1 VSRLALAV
9 ALVCLLFPS
18 APVAAQTPL
27 AAAKDLYLAAAYEEA
42 LAALDRVKEAGPSPS
57 ETREI
62 ELYRAF
68 CLLAL
73 KRQAEAEKAIE
84 ALIALDPLYR
94 PQENETA
101 PWVRASFQAT
111 RRRVLPSAAQQ
122 RYQDAK
128 AAFGRKEYA
137 LAATGF
143 QLVLAILKDPDLDSN
158 DAGQKLTDLSVL
170 AQGFLELS
178 QAAAVPAA
186 AQKPAQPPAQ
196 PSAQAPAQALTQPPI
211 RPQVQPSSDRP
222 PTQQPAPAPPSAPA
236 ASPAGATGQAGP
248 PGGKSASGGGGTP
261 GQAATSAP
269 PIYTSSDVGITPPT
283 PVFQQLPRW
292 PSDVRNFT
300 PGVKGLLELVIDE
313 TGQVEFAVVR
323 QGVHPIYDAFLV
335 SAARTWRYKPATRDG
350 KAVKFRKLIEVLG
363 PTTLPG
369 AKPLL

>member
-1 VSRLALAV
+1 MSRLASVV
-9 ALVCLLFPS
+9 ALVCLLFLS

-27 AAAKDLYLAAAYEEA
+27 AAAKDLYLTAAYEDA

-57 ETREI
+57 EAREI

-94 PQENETA
+94 PQESDAA
-101 PWVRASFQAT
+101 PWVRASFRAT
-111 RRRVLPSAAQQ
+111 RRRVLPSAVQQ

-137 LAATGF
+137 LAATEF
-143 QLVLAILKDPDLDSN
+143 QFVLAILKDPDLDPI
-158 DAGQKLTDLSVL
+158 DADQRLADLLVL
-170 AQGFLELS
+170 AQGFLDLS

-186 AQKPAQPPAQ
+186 AQQPAQPPAQ
-196 PSAQAPAQALTQPPI
+196 PPTQLPI

-222 PTQQPAPAPPSAPA
+222 PTEQPAPAPPPSAPA
-236 ASPAGATGQAGP
+236 ASPAGATGPAGSLDSK
-248 PGGKSASGGGGTP
+248 GASGGGVP
-261 GQAATSAP
+261 GQTGTSAL
-269 PIYTSSDVGITPPT
+269 PIYTSSDSGITPPI
-283 PVFQQLPRW
+283 PIFQQLPRW
-292 PSDVRNFT
+292 PNDVRNFT

-323 QGVHPIYDAFLV
+323 QSVHPIYDAFLV
-335 SAARTWRYKPATRDG
+335 NAARTWRYTPATRDG
-350 KAVKFRKLIEVLG
+350 KAVKFRKFIEVLG
-363 PTTLPG
+363 PTKLQG